1 MQCLVVYDIPDD
13 RKRTRIA
20 DVCQDY
26 GLDRIQ
32 YSTFTGQ
39 LQQTHQEELLQ
50 KLRRTL
56 GKKPGSILLLAICQK
71 DWQERREVIIQAGPE
86 PQEPKD
92 AASKAQMQVGRGKPD
107 A

>member
-32 YSTFTGQ
+32 YSTFTGP
-39 LQQTHQEELLQ
+39 LLPTHQEELLL
-50 KLRRTL
+50 KLQRTL
-56 GKKPGSILLLAICQK
+56 GKKPGSILLLSICQK
-71 DWQERREVIIQAGPE
+71 DWDERREVIVEADPNPSDRKEGA
-86 PQEPKD
+86 PKD
-92 AASKAQMQVGRGKPD
+92 QTQEGRRKLH

>member
-13 RKRTRIA
+13 RKRARIA

-32 YSTFTGQ
+32 YSTYTGP
-39 LQQTHQEELLQ
+39 LLPTHQEELLR
-50 KLRRTL
+50 KLQRIL
-56 GKKPGSILLLAICQK
+56 GKKPGSILLLSICRK
-71 DWQERREVIIQAGPE
+71 DWQERREVIVQAHPSSPDREDATPE
-86 PQEPKD
+86 AHPHK
-92 AASKAQMQVGRGKPD
+92 GKGKLL